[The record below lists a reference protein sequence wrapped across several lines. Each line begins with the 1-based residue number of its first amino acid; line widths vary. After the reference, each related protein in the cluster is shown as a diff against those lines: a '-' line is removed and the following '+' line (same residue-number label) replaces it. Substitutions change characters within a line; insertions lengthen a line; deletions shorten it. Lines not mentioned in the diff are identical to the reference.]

1 MQAPL
6 MVIDTECLARRPP
19 DQAIKFARPQ
29 SCGVQNIPH
38 RKFLDWAFKK
48 LRSGMRCNECLAR
61 AAIEVIS
68 RQDGETRLPESFR
81 EATGTAKQ
89 IDNCL
94 RHFYLSLLKGN
105 GSWTGS
111 CRCRST

>member
-6 MVIDTECLARRPP
+6 MIIDTECLAWRTSN
-19 DQAIKFARPQ
+19 QAIKFARPQ

-48 LRSGMRCNECLAR
+48 FRSGMRCHERLTR
-61 AAIEVIS
+61 AVVKVIP
-68 RQDGETRLPESFR
+68 RQDGETRLSKSFR

-94 RHFYLSLLKGN
+94 RHFYFSLLNGN
-105 GSWTGS
+105 GSWIGS